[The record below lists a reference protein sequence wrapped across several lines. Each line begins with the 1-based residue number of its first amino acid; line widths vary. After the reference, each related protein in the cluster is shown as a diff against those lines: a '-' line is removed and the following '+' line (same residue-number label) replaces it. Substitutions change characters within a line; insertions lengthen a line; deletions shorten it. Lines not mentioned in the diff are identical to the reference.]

1 MSRPKPEF
9 IPTPRI
15 LNAFQVACRLNKSEQ
30 WFASNHTAIERMGF
44 PKKDKLL
51 GGWDAEAVEAWLDKR
66 SGVRDASSEEEQML
80 EAIRGQNKPAI
91 RASMRVKGT
100 PLLPLSTE
108 QAARDPAVRPHFN

>member
-1 MSRPKPEF
+1 MARTKPEF

-15 LNAFQVACRLNKSEQ
+15 LSGFQVACRLGKSEQ
-30 WFASNHTAIERMGF
+30 WFASNHTALENMGF

-51 GGWDAEAVEAWLDKR
+51 GGWDAEGIEAWLDKR

-91 RASMRVKGT
+91 CRTQRRQGANLLSIPAERAAYS
-100 PLLPLSTE
+100 
-108 QAARDPAVRPHFN
+108 PAG